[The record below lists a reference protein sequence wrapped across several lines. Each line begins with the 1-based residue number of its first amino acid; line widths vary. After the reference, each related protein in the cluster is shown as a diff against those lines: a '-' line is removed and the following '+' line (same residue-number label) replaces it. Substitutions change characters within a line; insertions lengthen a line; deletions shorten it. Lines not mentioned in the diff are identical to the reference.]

1 MGVAGDGRWKLYGL
15 ASWTVG
21 CGKKDHPAVFTRV
34 SAYTTLIQQTQN
46 LDMRSMTFQCYF
58 IIKQK

>member
-1 MGVAGDGRWKLYGL
+1 MAEAGDGRWKLYGL

-34 SAYTTLIQQTQN
+34 SAYTTIIEQTQHLN
-46 LDMRSMTFQCYF
+46 IRGMC
-58 IIKQK
+58 

>member
-1 MGVAGDGRWKLYGL
+1 MAEAGDGRWKLYGL

-34 SAYTTLIQQTQN
+34 SAYTTIIEQTQHLN
-46 LDMRSMTFQCYF
+46 IRGMCYF
-58 IIKQK
+58 DLILKLG